1 VQLRSGD
8 IEAIFGSEAAEAERD
23 DRLREYF
30 YRNPLFD
37 EVVSETAF
45 KLVVGFKGTG
55 KSALMRMSHLIDS
68 SKDFMTLWIT
78 PDDLGAKV
86 YQDAR
91 GTGTAAQDRMIRA
104 IRIWLVSGSC

>member
-30 YRNPLFD
+30 YRNSLFD
-37 EVVSETAF
+37 EVISKTAL

-55 KSALMRMSHLIDS
+55 KSALMRMFSD
-68 SKDFMTLWIT
+68 
-78 PDDLGAKV
+78 
-86 YQDAR
+86 
-91 GTGTAAQDRMIRA
+91 
-104 IRIWLVSGSC
+104 